1 MGKTMNA
8 VIWNRLSFFE
18 QLSNIDGEVTR
29 LVEDHERFQKEE
41 ISDDHALDYI
51 KCIIKL
57 VDMTF
62 ADPKNYDKR
71 IIEKELTDEIGEI
84 LRYLNGDYSS
94 TYITKYWHQF
104 TDAIS

>member
-1 MGKTMNA
+1 MNA
-8 VIWNRLSFFE
+8 AIWNRLSFFE

-29 LVEDHERFQKEE
+29 LVSDHERFQKGE
-41 ISDDHALDYI
+41 IPDDHSIDYI
-51 KCIIKL
+51 KGILKL

-62 ADPKNYDKR
+62 ADPKNTDKR
-71 IIEKELTDEIGEI
+71 ILEKELTDEISEI
-84 LRYLNGDYSS
+84 LRYLNGDYTS